1 MLGLLA
7 LTCLQAAAPALP
19 IARPASGD
27 GVGATP
33 NVVVVLLDD
42 VGRDKIGLYG
52 DTPITPPTPNLDRLA
67 ARGILFRNTWSAPVC
82 SPTRAALLTGRSAD
96 RTGVGDIIRRAD
108 GVFTPLATSEVTIA
122 DALPGHASAAIG
134 KWHLADTLDSAA
146 HAIDL
151 GFDVFAG
158 WEGQNAYFDWT
169 ENINGVL
176 TPRTGYFPESNA
188 LNAFLAARNLPEPYF
203 LYYCPFLA
211 HAPFHTP
218 PAALHSQPGILTT
231 NIQRHFAMVE
241 AADALVGRVLQGVD
255 LSDTYVV
262 VVGDNGSPGTTVP
275 VPFEPSKVKGSM
287 YEGGLRVPM
296 IVAGPGVAQGA
307 ECDELVHVTDY
318 FATIRELAGLGPVAQ
333 GAEDSVSFAHLL
345 ADPSRGGGRRF
356 LYEHRF
362 GFAGSPVAPPSVRAV
377 RTRRWKLIERD
388 SGATYEL
395 YDLEVDPLEQNDLIV
410 TAPGPMTD
418 LVRDRLVALM
428 P

>member
-1 MLGLLA
+1 MIGLLA
-7 LTCLQAAAPALP
+7 LTCLQGAALVGGG
-19 IARPASGD
+19 SGS
-27 GVGATP
+27 AP

-52 DTPITPPTPNLDRLA
+52 DAPVTPPTPNLDRLA
-67 ARGILFRNTWSAPVC
+67 ARGVLFRNVWAAPVC
-82 SPTRAALLTGRSAD
+82 SPTRAALLTGRGSD
-96 RTGVGDIIRRAD
+96 RTGIGDIIRGAD
-108 GVFTPLATSEVTIA
+108 GVDTPLPSSEITLA
-122 DALPGHASAAIG
+122 EALPGYATAAIG
-134 KWHLADTLDSAA
+134 KWHLHDTLDPAA
-146 HAIDL
+146 HAIDQ

-158 WEGQNAYFDWT
+158 WVGQNAYFSWT
-169 ENINGVL
+169 QNLNGVQS
-176 TPRTGYFPESNA
+176 PGSGYYPLHNA
-188 LNAFLAARNLPEPYF
+188 LFAFTAAQNLPEPYF

-218 PAALHSQPGILTT
+218 PPELHSQPGILQS
-231 NIQRHFAMVE
+231 NLQRHFAMVE
-241 AADALVGRVLQGVD
+241 AADALIGRVLGGFD
-255 LSDTYVV
+255 LNDTYVF

-275 VPFEPSKVKGSM
+275 VPFDPARVKGSL
-287 YEGGLRVPM
+287 YEGGVRVPM

-318 FATIRELAGLGPVAQ
+318 FATIRDLSGHGPVSQ

-345 ADPSRGGGRRF
+345 GDPALNGGRRF

-388 SGATYEL
+388 GGATHEL
-395 YDLEVDPLEQNDLIV
+395 YDLDADPLELNDLLV
-410 TAPGPMTD
+410 TSPGPISD
-418 LVRDRLVALM
+418 LIRDRLIALM